1 MKTLKHAV
9 IALYSA
15 IIVVLVCSTFVQQ
28 ARGADYAA
36 CHIYGA
42 AWFVALWAVL
52 AVVATIYMARRR
64 LYKQPVPGLL
74 HLSLLVIL
82 AGGALTCFT
91 GRTGQLHLRQGQS
104 VSTFL
109 GSEGRAEVLP
119 FAVRL
124 DSFSIDYYPG
134 TQAPR
139 NFVSRLTVTDR
150 AGSRRVEVSMNNIFA
165 AHGYRLYQSSFDGD
179 LRGSVL
185 SVNYDPWGIA
195 VTYAGYA
202 LLALSVVLLLVV
214 RRGPFRR
221 LLSSPALRRGFF
233 VTALACTALPA
244 AARSVPTI
252 NEAKAHRAARYQVV
266 YNDRIVPLGTV
277 ATDFVKK
284 VYGRTSYRGLS
295 AEQVIYGWM
304 ARPEV
309 WQNEPMILVKNRAL
323 RHRLGLSGRY
333 AALSALF
340 DAGGRYRLLDMEP
353 EAQSNTAMGKAL
365 RELDEKVGLILM
377 LAERELFTPL
387 PASAPRLSSARV
399 EAELFY
405 NRVPFDRILFMVNL
419 SAGVLCFLFLFVWPR
434 RRRVAL
440 TAGGVVLCLAF
451 AFALAGYALRWYV
464 GGRIPLSNGYETML
478 LLALLLMGLTIALW
492 RRFVFMLPF
501 GFLLSGLSLLVAH
514 LGRMNPQITPLMP
527 VLHSPLLS
535 LHVGLIM
542 AAYALFAFTLFCA
555 LFALWP
561 AGRGNAARA
570 AARREQ
576 LTALSRLLLVPAVG
590 LLAVGIFLGAV
601 WANISWGRYW
611 SWDPKETWALITLL
625 IYAVPL
631 HTASLPRLARPR
643 AYHLYM
649 IASFL
654 SVLITYFGVN
664 YLFTG
669 MHSYA

>member
-1 MKTLKHAV
+1 MKILKRTVITLYVAT
-9 IALYSA
+9 IG
-15 IIVVLVCSTFVQQ
+15 VLVCSTFVQQ
-28 ARGADYAA
+28 AWGADYAA
-36 CHIYGA
+36 RHIYGA
-42 AWFVALWAVL
+42 AWFFALWATL
-52 AVVATIYMARRR
+52 AVTATLYMARRR
-64 LYKQPVPGLL
+64 LYKQPVPSLF
-74 HLSLLVIL
+74 HFSLLIIL
-82 AGGALTCFT
+82 LGGAFT
-91 GRTGQLHLRQGQS
+91 HFSGRTGQLHLRQGHS
-104 VSTFL
+104 VSAFL
-109 GSEGRAEVLP
+109 SSTGRSEALP

-150 AGSRRVEVSMNNIFA
+150 DGSRRAEVSMNNIYSLRGF
-165 AHGYRLYQSSFDGD
+165 RLYQSSFDAD

-195 VTYAGYA
+195 ITYAGYA
-202 LLALSVVLLLVV
+202 LLALAVVLLLVV
-214 RRGPFRR
+214 RGGPFRR
-221 LLSSPALRRGFF
+221 LLSAPALRRGLF
-233 VTALACTALPA
+233 VAVVVCGALPA

-252 NEAKAHRAARYQVV
+252 NESKAKQVARYQVV
-266 YNDRIVPLGTV
+266 YNDRVVPLGTV

-284 VYGRTSYRGLS
+284 IYGRPSYRGLS
-295 AEQVIYGWM
+295 AEQVVYGWLL
-304 ARPEV
+304 RPQV
-309 WQNEPMILVKNRAL
+309 WQNEPMLLIKNRAL
-323 RHRLGLSGRY
+323 RRRLGLEGRY
-333 AALSALF
+333 ATLASLF
-340 DAGGRYRLLDMEP
+340 DAGGRYKLLDMEP

-377 LAERELFTPL
+377 LSERELFTPL

-405 NRVPFDRILFMVNL
+405 NRVPFARILFMVNL
-419 SAGVLCFLFLFVWPR
+419 AAGVLCFFFLFVGPR
-434 RRRVAL
+434 YRRVAL
-440 TAGGVVLCLAF
+440 RCGGVVLWLAF
-451 AFALAGYALRWYV
+451 VFALCGYALRWYV
-464 GGRIPLSNGYETML
+464 GGRVPLSNGYETML
-478 LLALLLMGLTIALW
+478 LLALLLMGLTVALW
-492 RRFVFMLPF
+492 RRFAFVLPF

-514 LGRMNPQITPLMP
+514 LGQMNPQITPLMP

-542 AAYALFAFTLFCA
+542 AAYALLAFTLLCA
-555 LFALWP
+555 LFALLP
-561 AGRGNAARA
+561 VGRGHAAQA
-570 AARREQ
+570 AAWGEQ

-601 WANISWGRYW
+601 WANVSWGRYW

-649 IASFL
+649 IFAFL
-654 SVLITYFGVN
+654 SVLMTYFGVN
-664 YLFTG
+664 YLMSG